1 MILLL
6 RSVLSMK
13 NWSSQVILKIWCGIA
28 TLSKKTQSS
37 ISADLSTIR
46 NLSLC
51 RLDLSFLYYIDAGS
65 GECAGLREQQP

>member
-28 TLSKKTQSS
+28 IISVTRGSVGVKFPEKMHYITLEWPL
-37 ISADLSTIR
+37 IIIYALNVLSR
-46 NLSLC
+46 
-51 RLDLSFLYYIDAGS
+51 
-65 GECAGLREQQP
+65 